1 MRLIQEYCVNNR
13 LLSDSRKSR
22 RIKLNQISDGEQY
35 EKLEQLLS
43 ELEDGIL
50 YLEDISACNAR
61 VQERLAEYIANGAKK
76 KGRSVKKENV
86 RLVMSADEKMFSQ
99 ISRKLLVNVP
109 VICEIPSWIERNEDE
124 RKAFVVKFFKEEQE
138 QLGRT
143 LYLSEKLIHKLMNY
157 QLNIILPNLSSV
169 LLWSAQMHTRRIH
182 QKNRWKSIFTICRQ
196 SCKEA

>member
-50 YLEDISACNAR
+50 YLEDISACNVR

-76 KGRSVKKENV
+76 KGRSVKKK
-86 RLVMSADEKMFSQ
+86 MS
-99 ISRKLLVNVP
+99 V
-109 VICEIPSWIERNEDE
+109 
-124 RKAFVVKFFKEEQE
+124 
-138 QLGRT
+138 
-143 LYLSEKLIHKLMNY
+143 
-157 QLNIILPNLSSV
+157 
-169 LLWSAQMHTRRIH
+169 WS
-182 QKNRWKSIFTICRQ
+182 
-196 SCKEA
+196 